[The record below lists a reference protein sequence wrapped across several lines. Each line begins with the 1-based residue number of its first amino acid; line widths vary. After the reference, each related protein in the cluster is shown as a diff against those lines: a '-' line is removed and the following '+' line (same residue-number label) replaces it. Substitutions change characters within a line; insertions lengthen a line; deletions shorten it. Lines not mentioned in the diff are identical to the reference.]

1 MRGASPKRLVL
12 FVLATAFALPNA
24 RASSTITVKIP
35 MGGKMSLVQR
45 LNREGVEEVTKHR
58 YDRAE
63 ALFLKAYLYDPAD
76 PFTLNNLGYISELQG
91 QLERAH
97 HFYELAMQQESD
109 ANIDMS
115 DAKQLKGKPMTAA
128 LADLQDLPMRVNRM
142 NVDAMYLLSHDQPF
156 GAVGLLQQ
164 ALQLDPG
171 NPFTLNNLGVASEE
185 VGDYDNALNYYRRA
199 ANLRSTAAVIITQD
213 PSWSGKSVSDLATG
227 SFERL
232 EKRMQQAGSA
242 DLQSAMFSLR
252 GVFEENQNNWQAA
265 RQDFVRAYSLDP
277 ASAFTLNNLGYVA
290 ERDGDLETAQFFY
303 EKARRADDGGTPIG
317 MATNASA
324 QGQPIVRVAED
335 SDTKVDSRLEQYS
348 RQRRGERGPVELT
361 PRNNS
366 APPTAAPGSPK

>member
-1 MRGASPKRLVL
+1 MSSVSPKRSVILVL
-12 FVLATAFALPNA
+12 AAAFALPNA
-24 RASSTITVKIP
+24 WASGTITIKIP

-45 LNREGVEEVTKHR
+45 LNREGVGEVTKHR

-97 HFYELAMQQESD
+97 HFYELASQQGSD
-109 ANIDMS
+109 ANIDLS

-128 LADLQDLPMRVNRM
+128 LAALQDLPMRVNRM
-142 NVDAMYLLSHDQPF
+142 NVDAMYLLSHDQAF

-164 ALQLDPG
+164 ALSLDPG
-171 NPFTLNNLGVASEE
+171 NPFTLNNLGVASES
-185 VGDYDNALNYYRRA
+185 VGDYENALNYYRRA
-199 ANLRSTAAVIITQD
+199 ANSRSSAPAIITQD
-213 PSWSGKSVSDLATG
+213 PSWRGKSVSDLATA

-232 EKRMQQAGSA
+232 EKRTNQTGSA
-242 DLQSAMFSLR
+242 DLQSAMLSLR
-252 GVFEENQNNWQAA
+252 GVYEENQNNWQAA
-265 RQDFVRAYSLDP
+265 RQDFVRAYSLNP
-277 ASAFTLNNLGYVA
+277 ASAFTLNNLGYVS

-303 EKARRADDGGTPIG
+303 EKARKAGDANTPIG
-317 MATNASA
+317 MATNVAA

-348 RQRRGERGPVELT
+348 RQRRGEQGPVELT
-361 PRNNS
+361 PRDNS
-366 APPTAAPGSPK
+366 TPPTPAPGSPK